1 MSTVSNSLPKDP
13 QPINANY
20 QIMISDK
27 IIL

>member
-1 MSTVSNSLPKDP
+1 MSAISNSLPKDP
-13 QPINANY
+13 QPIKANY